1 VELNA
6 TTFLLEIAN
15 FLILVWILKRF
26 LYRPVKDV
34 LERRRRRVEE
44 TTAGAE
50 RLHAEAEAMRAQYET
65 RLGDWEAERQRARE
79 KLQEEFRE
87 ERAHQM
93 ESLQNELERE
103 RERSRILE
111 ERRCEEA
118 ARKMEQRA
126 VTLGSRF
133 AGRVLSQAAT
143 PELEARLLEL
153 LLEQLPGMPEE
164 RREQLDAVFA
174 ERNVPVQV
182 SSAYRLSEDQR
193 RTVQETLSATVDQ
206 PVQCTYEEDPALLAG
221 LRITLGP
228 LVLRANLADEL
239 QFFRD
244 AAHESA

>member
-1 VELNA
+1 MELNA

-15 FLILVWILKRF
+15 FLILVWILRRF
-26 LYRPVKDV
+26 LYRPIKDV
-34 LERRRRRVEE
+34 LERRQRRIEE
-44 TTAGAE
+44 TTARAE
-50 RLHAEAEAMRAQYET
+50 QVHAEAEAMRAQYET
-65 RLGDWEAERQRARE
+65 RLGDWEAERQHARE

-87 ERAHQM
+87 ERARQM
-93 ESLQNELERE
+93 ASLQTELERE

-126 VTLGSRF
+126 VDLGGRF
-133 AGRVLSQAAT
+133 AGRLLGQAAT

-153 LLEQLPGMPEE
+153 LLEQLPAMPDE

-174 ERNVPVQV
+174 EENVPIQV
-182 SSAYRLSEDQR
+182 SSAFPLSAQQR
-193 RTVQETLSATVDQ
+193 RSLQEVLSTVVDQ
-206 PVQCTYEEDPALLAG
+206 PVQCSYAEQPALLAG

-244 AAHESA
+244 AARESV